1 MEKEIGTKVK
11 LHLSSDPLDDAALGE
26 AKDTGK
32 ERDPKDKESKK
43 KDTSR
48 GRCKVWVPNRAF

>member
-1 MEKEIGTKVK
+1 MEEEIGAEMK

-32 ERDPKDKESKK
+32 KRDPKDKESEK
-43 KDTSR
+43 KDTPR
-48 GRCKVWVPNRAF
+48 G